1 MSSLDKTCEDVIRK
15 VTTSNLD
22 FKIKQTPYSIFF
34 SIRKKFTKNV
44 TKQDSAPPIYIYDEQ
59 SLSEKLQHE
68 LLLTRLIYYYVTANL
83 KKIWGRLHF
92 LFF

>member
-22 FKIKQTPYSIFF
+22 FKMKQTPYSIFF

-44 TKQDSAPPIYIYDEQ
+44 TKQDSAPPIYIYDVQ
-59 SLSEKLQHE
+59 SLSEKLMSFFP
-68 LLLTRLIYYYVTANL
+68 
-83 KKIWGRLHF
+83 HF
-92 LFF
+92 PPMRTGP